1 MSHVAREQ
9 VETSR
14 PKRPTVQEKHLFR
27 CGPLRASKRGVW
39 RAAVLISVHLV
50 IAAHI
55 AWWLVKGK
63 AITPVEP
70 SEAMQTLELGYLNAG
85 FIFFV
90 FAILATMVFG
100 RFICGWAC
108 HVVAYQDLC
117 GWILRKLGIRPHPFR
132 SRLLIFVPLFA
143 ALYMFVW
150 PQVLR
155 IYEGRPFPRIV
166 YHLQTEDFWAT
177 FPNWQITLLT
187 IGVCGFLIVVL
198 LGNKGFCTYG
208 CPYGAFFG
216 FGDRV
221 APGRIRVTDACDG
234 CGHCTA
240 TCTSNVRVHEEVRLF
255 KMVTDPG
262 CMKCMDC
269 VSVCPK
275 DALYYGFGNVK
286 PPADL
291 RKNKPA
297 AQKYDFALPEEF
309 ALIGLFLLTLYIYRG
324 LYAAIPFLLSL
335 GLASITAVLLVHSA
349 RLIYKPHVRL
359 QRVQLKRDG
368 RMTKAGATWSLLA
381 TLLLAFLSHSMVVQ
395 IRTHEAEASLALA
408 DSLYSSGKGADPQ
421 ALEAARTAKKGYEWL
436 IANGLFPVAEWEYK
450 LASVNLYLG
459 EVQPAE
465 RGLRR
470 ALAMQPSLHGAHRLL
485 ADALLLQGRPE
496 EAAES
501 LNAFLKQE
509 PNDAAARSRLGL
521 LLADLGRHAEAE
533 RQAQEALRL
542 EPNNTGFRKNL
553 ALVLAQG
560 GDVTSA
566 IKTLQPLL
574 QSDTSG
580 DTALLAADMAAEIGD
595 AKTEAGMLDRVRVS
609 APLNPALLRRWA
621 DAHRRA
627 GSLNDQIRSLL
638 GAQPD
643 DTASWYALV
652 FLYNSRGDKAQAR
665 ALYERLLLRSPG
677 LPPP

>member
-9 VETSR
+9 VR
-14 PKRPTVQEKHLFR
+14 PKRPTVQERHLLR

-39 RAAVLISVHLV
+39 RAVVLILVHLI

-55 AWWLVKGK
+55 AWWVVKGK

-85 FIFFV
+85 FIFFIL
-90 FAILATMVFG
+90 AILATMIFG
-100 RFICGWAC
+100 RFFCGWAC

-143 ALYMFVW
+143 AFYMFVW

-187 IGVCGFLIVVL
+187 FGVCGFLIVVL

-216 FGDRV
+216 LSDKI

-240 TCTSNVRVHEEVRLF
+240 TCTSNVRVHEEVKLF

-269 VSVCPK
+269 VSVCPN

-286 PPADL
+286 PTAEL
-291 RKNKPA
+291 RQNKPSPK
-297 AQKYDFALPEEF
+297 KYDFTLPEEF

-335 GLASITAVLLVHSA
+335 GLASITAVLLLHTA
-349 RLIYKPHVRL
+349 RLFYKPHVRL
-359 QRVQLKRDG
+359 QRVQLKRG
-368 RMTKAGATWSLLA
+368 GKMTQAGTAWSLLA
-381 TLLLAFLSHSMVVQ
+381 LALVAFLSHSFVLQV
-395 IRTHEAEASLALA
+395 RTHEAEASLALA
-408 DSLYSSGKGADPQ
+408 DSLYSSGRGDDPE
-421 ALEAARTAKKGYEWL
+421 AVEAAQRAKRGYEWL
-436 IANGLFPVAEWEYK
+436 IANGLFPIAEWEYK

-459 EVQPAE
+459 EAKQAE
-465 RGLRR
+465 QRLRR
-470 ALAMQPSLHGAHRLL
+470 ALAMQPSLSGAYRLL
-485 ADALLLQGRPE
+485 ADALLLQGRRNEAIAALQTFLGE
-496 EAAES
+496 E
-501 LNAFLKQE
+501 
-509 PNDAAARSRLGL
+509 PTDAAAHSHLAL
-521 LLADLGRHAEAE
+521 LLADLGEHKEAE
-533 RQAQEALRL
+533 QHARQALQL
-542 EPNNTGFRKNL
+542 ERQNASFRKNL
-553 ALVLAQG
+553 SLVLAEAG
-560 GDVTSA
+560 NLKAA
-566 IKTLQPLL
+566 IETLQPLL
-574 QSDTSG
+574 SDDPHG
-580 DTALLAADMAAEIGD
+580 EAALLAADMAAEMGD
-595 AKTEAGMLDRVRVS
+595 PSLEVEMLERVRR
-609 APLNPALLRRWA
+609 ANPLVPQLLRRWA
-621 DAHRRA
+621 DALQRA
-627 GSLNDQIRSLL
+627 GLLDNRIRSLL
-638 GAQPD
+638 RAEPD

-652 FLYNSRGDKAQAR
+652 FLYHARGDEAQAQ
-665 ALYERLLLRSPG
+665 ALYERLRIRSPG